1 MRKGVVFFFLFFF
14 GLGVGVSL
22 GDLLLVLASW
32 DEVLS
37 LAVIGI
43 GAGGLCLRWKR
54 KSAAQRARRRLRLSV

>member
-37 LAVIGI
+37 LVVIGI
-43 GAGGLCLRWKR
+43 GAGGLCLWKK
-54 KSAAQRARRRLRLSV
+54 KSAAQRVRRRLRLSV

>member
-43 GAGGLCLRWKR
+43 GAGGLCLRW
-54 KSAAQRARRRLRLSV
+54 